1 MPSRDYDDVI
11 AMTDPSYQD
20 NGDGKQKKTRK
31 RHFYP
36 TGDSGSQIVNAIT
49 GIGTG
54 DYAGTLEALRY
65 YEVADVTGTYDKHG
79 YKLKRGDEPNKEP
92 VHLYY
97 DSPEQADRHQ
107 RREPNPTR
115 NALWHYKVSYLFP
128 ANEERVDREALRVRY
143 KHWLSMSYEQQL
155 ACAGLA
161 QQVSTGVSG
170 SRALDEW

>member
-20 NGDGKQKKTRK
+20 KGDGNQKKTRK
-31 RHFYP
+31 RHFHP

-65 YEVADVTGTYDKHG
+65 YEVADVTGTYDKQG
-79 YKLKRGDEPNKEP
+79 YKLKRGDEPNREP

-107 RREPNPTR
+107 RREPNP
-115 NALWHYKVSYLFP
+115 FP
-128 ANEERVDREALRVRY
+128 ASEEKVDREALRARY
-143 KHWLSMSYEQQL
+143 KHWLSMPYEQQL

-161 QQVSTGVSG
+161 QQASTGVSG